1 MISEAKRRATDVS
14 AHNTPS
20 KNWMQR
26 LYKPWDTP
34 NSLFG
39 NLVVLGFFVVQAL
52 DGALTYLGVSRW
64 GPGIEANP
72 LLSSAMA
79 YAGIGASLA
88 AAKSV
93 AIAFGIVLH
102 LYRVHTIVALL
113 TVFYV
118 AAAIVPWTAV
128 FLTIK

>member
-1 MISEAKRRATDVS
+1 MTLRGT
-14 AHNTPS
+14 
-20 KNWMQR
+20 WMEH

-34 NSLFG
+34 NSRFG
-39 NLVVLGFFVVQAL
+39 NLVVLGFLIVQAL
-52 DGALTYLGVSRW
+52 DGGLTYLGVSIW

-72 LLSSAMA
+72 LLSSAMG
-79 YAGIGASLA
+79 YVGIGASLA

-102 LYRVHTIVALL
+102 LHRVHTMVALL

-118 AAAIVPWTAV
+118 AAAIVPWAAV

>member
-1 MISEAKRRATDVS
+1 MQITLRGT
-14 AHNTPS
+14 
-20 KNWMQR
+20 WMER

-34 NSLFG
+34 DSGFG
-39 NLVVLGFFVVQAL
+39 NFVVLSFLVVQFL
-52 DGALTYLGVSRW
+52 DGGLTYLGVIIW

-79 YAGIGASLA
+79 VMGLGASLA

-102 LYRVHTIVALL
+102 LYRVHTMVALL

-118 AAAIVPWTAV
+118 AAAIVPWATV